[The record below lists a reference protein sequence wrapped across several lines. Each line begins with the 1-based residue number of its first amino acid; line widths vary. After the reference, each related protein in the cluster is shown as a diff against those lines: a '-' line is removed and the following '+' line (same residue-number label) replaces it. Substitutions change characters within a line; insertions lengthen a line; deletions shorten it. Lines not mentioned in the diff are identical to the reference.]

1 MIVFAWEQFP
11 QYAARAIG
19 AYVKIAQEKVVV
31 VATKPKAPVMG
42 MEALV
47 GCPVCWLSGH
57 KDTRSIVEV
66 VGEMPRAIFTTG
78 WSVSVFNRYRDEV
91 RGAGGQ
97 AFAMVDNNY
106 QLGLSGWINFK
117 EFLKMLRFRLFY
129 RGKYDGYLV
138 PGKSGMRLMR
148 YYGVPA
154 ERISIG
160 FYSAD
165 ASLFPDGRPMEF
177 RDKKIVFVG
186 QFIKRKNVIR
196 LCRAFIGAVRVFA
209 KQSEGW
215 TLELYG
221 YGVQEEKL
229 RAIASQS
236 ASAGRIVI
244 NGFLQPEKV
253 GEIYRNSKVFVLP
266 SLEEHWGL
274 VVHEAAMSGC
284 VMLLSRGIGAA
295 EDFVSD
301 TNGITFD
308 PRDEKDMI
316 DAIGKVMS
324 ISVDLQ
330 NDARAESVALGA
342 RISLSTFVEGVA
354 YMLKQDLSYDE

>member
-19 AYVKIAQEKVVV
+19 AYVKTTKEKVVV
-31 VATKPKAPVMG
+31 VATKPKAPVVG
-42 MEALV
+42 MEELV

-57 KDTRSIVEV
+57 KDIRSIVEV

-78 WSVSVFNRYRDEV
+78 WSVRVFNRYRDEV

-106 QLGLSGWINFK
+106 QLGLNWWITFR

-129 RGKYDGYLV
+129 SGKYDGYLV
-138 PGKSGMRLMR
+138 PGRSGLRLMR
-148 YYGVPA
+148 YYGVP
-154 ERISIG
+154 EECVSIG

-165 ASLFPDGRPMEF
+165 ASLFTNGEPMEF

-196 LCRAFIGAVRVFA
+196 FCHAFVDAMRVFA
-209 KQSEGW
+209 KQAEGW

-221 YGVQEEKL
+221 YGVQEKEL

-236 ASAGRIVI
+236 SSAGRIVI
-244 NGFLQPEKV
+244 NGFLQPE
-253 GEIYRNSKVFVLP
+253 EIGQVYRDSKVFVLP

-301 TNGITFD
+301 TNGKTFD
-308 PRDEKDMI
+308 PRDERDMI
-316 DAIGKVMS
+316 DAIGKVMAM
-324 ISVDLQ
+324 SVDLQ
-330 NDARAESVALGA
+330 NVARVESVALGA
-342 RISLSTFVEGVA
+342 RISLSTFVEGVTHV
-354 YMLKQDLSYDE
+354 LK